1 MLAFNNIINPFNFMK
16 RILKIL
22 ITLFALIMVVGA
34 CSKDFLDVPVQGQA
48 TTATDPNLAQNLV
61 TGVYNSLL
69 AGEAFGGSGGDVHG
83 ISFITATN
91 IISDDA
97 EKGSTVADQPNIGA
111 IDNFTVTSTNNFV
124 AALWSGYYSGIAKSN
139 QAVGA
144 LNIAAIDQTIKNQ
157 LLGEVRFIRAYYYF
171 NLVRLFGKVPAVL
184 RVPKDAQDANTDPK
198 FQTRASVDTIYKII
212 QQDLQF
218 AVNNL
223 PVRNKIGV
231 GHIAKGTAQTL
242 LAKTYLYQKN
252 WQQVLDL
259 TQEIISSGQYNLV
272 SDYSTIWRQ
281 VGDNNIES
289 IFEVETGQFNN
300 GDLGVNGYSTWQGP
314 RVGGKGGWTDLGFG
328 FGTPSLN
335 LVNAYEPED
344 KRKAPT
350 IITIDQSSKYV
361 GSVLFDGFRIPSA
374 DSVQNLYYNYKAYHS
389 ENKNV
394 ESFLG
399 NRDQK
404 QKNLHIL
411 RYAEVLLMNAEV
423 ANELGQ
429 PGNAIT
435 QLNKVRT
442 RAGLLGTKA
451 TSLTDLRNAIW
462 NERRLELALEHDRF
476 FDLVRT
482 GRAAQV
488 MQTIG
493 KNFVAGKHE
502 LLPVPSLQI
511 ALSGGKLDQNNGY

>member
-1 MLAFNNIINPFNFMK
+1 MK
-16 RILKIL
+16 RKLN
-22 ITLFALIMVVGA
+22 ITIAVFAIITTVA
-34 CSKDFLDVPVQGQA
+34 SCSKDFLDVPVQGKA

-61 TGVYNSLL
+61 TGVYNSLF

-97 EKGSTVADQPNIGA
+97 EKGSTPADQPNIGA
-111 IDNFTVTSTNNFV
+111 IDNFTVTPTNNFV
-124 AALWSGYYSGIAKSN
+124 AALWSGYYSGIAKAN
-139 QAVGA
+139 QAVDA
-144 LNIAAIDQTIKNQ
+144 LNTAAVDQTTKNQ

-171 NLVRLFGKVPAVL
+171 NLVRLFGRVPKVL
-184 RVPKDAQDANTDPK
+184 RVPKDAQDANNDPN
-198 FQTRASVDTIYKII
+198 FQTRASVDTIYNII
-212 QQDLQF
+212 QQDLLF
-218 AVNNL
+218 SVNNL
-223 PVRNKIGV
+223 PLRNKIGV
-231 GHIAKGTAQTL
+231 GHISKGTAQTL

-252 WQQVLDL
+252 WQHVLAL
-259 TQEIISSGQYNLV
+259 TQEIINSGQYNLV
-272 SDYSTIWRQ
+272 PDYTTIWRQ
-281 VGDNNIES
+281 VGDNSIES

-328 FGTPSLN
+328 FGTPTLN
-335 LVNAYEPED
+335 LVNAYEVGD
-344 KRKAPT
+344 LRKNAT
-350 IITIDQSSKYV
+350 IISIDQSAKHV
-361 GSVLFDGFRIPSA
+361 GTILFDGFRIPSA

-394 ESFLG
+394 ENYLG

-404 QKNLHIL
+404 QKNVHIL
-411 RYAEVLLMNAEV
+411 RYAEVVLMNAEA

-429 PGNAIT
+429 SGNAVT
-435 QLNKVRT
+435 QLNKIRT
-442 RAGLLGTKA
+442 RAGLSGTK
-451 TSLTDLRNAIW
+451 SSSMVDVRNAIW

-482 GRAAQV
+482 GRVAQV
-488 MQTIG
+488 MQAVG
-493 KNFVAGKHE
+493 KTFVAGKNE